1 MLTHLNLAQR
11 YIEFGDALHRL
22 HSSLNTIET
31 IINTAHTSL
40 ENERISNFGPSCY
53 DITSLTEIIG
63 NFRLTL
69 EACRDFL
76 NDDTKFR
83 QKDGFITNILYNVN
97 IDPQVTHLIERLNFH
112 NTKIALVLDPFNMY
126 VPVIKCV

>member
-1 MLTHLNLAQR
+1 MHKEPEMNLTRFDIAQR

-31 IINTAHTSL
+31 IIQTARTSL
-40 ENERISNFGPSCY
+40 DDERISTFGPSSY
-53 DITSLTEIIG
+53 DVTSLTEIIG

-76 NDDTKFR
+76 NDGTKFR
-83 QKDGFITNILYNVN
+83 QKDGFITNILYNIN
-97 IDPQVTHLIERLNFH
+97 IDSQVIHLTDRLNFH
-112 NTKIALVLDPFNMY
+112 NTKIALVLDPFNM
-126 VPVIKCV
+126 

>member
-1 MLTHLNLAQR
+1 MNLTRFDIAQR

-31 IINTAHTSL
+31 IIQTARTSL
-40 ENERISNFGPSCY
+40 DDERISTFGPSSY
-53 DITSLTEIIG
+53 DVTSLTEIIG

-76 NDDTKFR
+76 NDGTKFR
-83 QKDGFITNILYNVN
+83 QKDGFITNILYNIN
-97 IDPQVTHLIERLNFH
+97 IDSQVIHLTDRLNFH
-112 NTKIALVLDPFNMY
+112 NTKIALVLDPFNM
-126 VPVIKCV
+126 